1 MHQGTQ
7 RHTGGHE
14 DAVSGTDRHTGGTQ
28 GCMGWDT
35 RSGARYRHTDT
46 QDALSGQQPA
56 CQPVLFDGRQQPALA
71 EEVGTGDG
79 STDGPG
85 EEMAVCRQRWA
96 GRAQGNG
103 QGTGRVQVGYG
114 QKTGR
119 EVGRIWAGFR
129 QGMGTVRARYG
140 QEPVPSRSLFTPK
153 SRKRK
158 SLAGQK
164 GNQS

>member
-1 MHQGTQ
+1 
-7 RHTGGHE
+7 
-14 DAVSGTDRHTGGTQ
+14 
-28 GCMGWDT
+28 MGWDT

-46 QDALSGQQPA
+46 QDALGGQQPA

-114 QKTGR
+114 QNTGR
-119 EVGRIWAGFR
+119 EVGRIWAGFGR
-129 QGMGTVRARYG
+129 VWA
-140 QEPVPSRSLFTPK
+140 L
-153 SRKRK
+153 
-158 SLAGQK
+158 
-164 GNQS
+164 